1 MKVTVN
7 KVSPDLKKVGYVT
20 TRGDV
25 ILFIAED
32 EYDLLIRGDGVQ
44 LVESCDFEV
53 KQTLFQG
60 DSITINF

>member
-25 ILFIAED
+25 ILFLPED
-32 EYDLLIRGDGVQ
+32 ECDLLIRGDGAR
-44 LVESCDFEV
+44 LVESCDYEE
-53 KQTLFQG
+53 KQALFRG
-60 DSITINF
+60 DSITIDF